1 MQFCLPSLRSHQNS
15 STIWPARRTVFLLVN
30 TTEKEAPRRLLPTMA
45 EIHAVNQS
53 FGFYGRVGLFS
64 LATLAVVSLLG
75 FLWKMN
81 QYALIEV
88 PITGGV
94 LVEGVIGI
102 PRFINPVL
110 AASDADRDL
119 TALVYSGLMR
129 VREDGSLEPDLAE
142 KVTVSPDGTSY
153 TFTLKKDEEWHDGEP
168 VTADDVV
175 FTVQKALDPSIKSPK
190 RASWEGVTVA
200 KIDTYTVE
208 FTLRQP
214 YASFLENT
222 TMGILPKHKWT
233 GVDAEQ
239 FPFSEYNV
247 VPIGSGPYQVA
258 SVVRDDNSIPTSYEL
273 VPAQRAVHDDA
284 KIAITIRFYGKSED
298 LIAAYEKGDIES
310 MGAVSP
316 DVARALAERGVSVRT
331 APLPRI
337 FGVFV
342 NQSEAP
348 IFTHTEVREAL
359 SLVAPR
365 TRIVDE
371 VLYGYGVAIDGPIP
385 PGSLGYASSS
395 AVNTVQVREAEE
407 LLEKNGWVLGAN
419 GVRAKTSKSGTE
431 TLEFTLDTSNVPEL
445 KASAELLKEAWES
458 IGISVRT
465 QYYEESD
472 LKNLV
477 IRPRK
482 YDALLFGEVVG
493 RNPDPFSFWHSSQRL
508 DPGLNIALYTN
519 ASVDTLLEKARGIS
533 DNSERSKKIEEF
545 QTIIRGETPTIFL
558 YAPQFIY
565 VIPDSLKGVAL
576 PPITTPSDRFSRV
589 NEWHYASDRVWKIF
603 ANYYN

>member
-1 MQFCLPSLRSHQNS
+1 
-15 STIWPARRTVFLLVN
+15 
-30 TTEKEAPRRLLPTMA
+30 MA

-53 FGFYGRVGLFS
+53 FGFYARVGLFL
-64 LATLAVVSLLG
+64 LAIIAVVSLLG
-75 FLWKMN
+75 FLWKLN

-88 PITGGV
+88 PTTGGV
-94 LVEGVIGI
+94 LVEGVIGT
-102 PRFINPVL
+102 PRFINPIL

-129 VREDGSLEPDLAE
+129 VTADGSLELDLAE
-142 KVTVSPDGTSY
+142 KVTVSTDGTSY
-153 TFTLKKDEEWHDGEP
+153 TFILRKNEFWNDGEP

-175 FTVQKALDPSIKSPK
+175 FTIQKALDPSIKSPK
-190 RASWEGVTVA
+190 RANWEGVTVA
-200 KIDTYTVE
+200 KVDDYTVE

-214 YASFLENT
+214 YAAFLENT

-247 VPIGSGPYQVA
+247 TPVGSGPYTVT
-258 SVVRDDNSIPTSYEL
+258 SIIRDNNSIPTSYEL
-273 VPAQRAVHDDA
+273 APVKRPAHDNA
-284 KIAITIRFYGKSED
+284 KVAITIHFYGKSDD
-298 LIAAYEKGDIES
+298 LITAYEKGDIES
-310 MGAVSP
+310 MGAVSA
-316 DVARALAERGVSVRT
+316 DVARALAERGVNVRT

-348 IFTHTEVREAL
+348 IFTHEEVRTAL
-359 SLVAPR
+359 SLSAPR

-371 VLYGYGVAIDGPIP
+371 VLYGYGTPIDGPIP

-395 AVNTVQVREAEE
+395 AVLSAQVKEAEA
-407 LLEKNGWVLGAN
+407 LLEENGWKLGTD
-419 GVRAKTSKSGTE
+419 GVRVRTTKSGTE

-445 KASAELLKEAWES
+445 KASAELLKEAWGS
-458 IGISVRT
+458 IGVSVRT
-465 QYYEESD
+465 QFYEESD

-519 ASVDTLLEKARGIS
+519 SAVDTLLEKARGIS
-533 DNSERSKKIEEF
+533 DNSERGEKIQEF
-545 QTIIRGETPTIFL
+545 QKIIREETPAIFL
-558 YAPQFIY
+558 YSPQFIY
-565 VIPDSLKGVAL
+565 ILPSSLKGVAL
-576 PPITTPSDRFSRV
+576 PPITTPSDRFSHAF
-589 NEWHYASDRVWKIF
+589 EWHYSTDRVWKLF